1 MRFVSGL
8 ILSVSALAGFLAA
21 VPARAEDAPATSAAP
36 PASTAPAAAA
46 PACEVPDYFLSG
58 DTALPKVAEA
68 IKAGGPL
75 NILVIGSRSSTIGA
89 NPNAQDAAY
98 PGQMQAALK
107 EKLPKIEV
115 NLSVEIQP
123 KKTAEEMAPGL
134 AKLLESKKPTLVV
147 WQTGTV
153 DAMRSVDPDD
163 FRAAVDEGVVALR
176 DGGVDTVLVNPQYSP
191 RTESMISASAYLDNM
206 RVVAQEHE
214 VPLFDRF
221 GLMQKWSDDGEFDL
235 FAPVHG
241 VEVAK
246 KVHGCLGRALSQFI
260 MAAAHPKPVQE
271 N

>member
-1 MRFVSGL
+1 MKFVSGA
-8 ILSVSALAGFLAA
+8 ILSVSVLAVFLAA
-21 VPARAEDAPATSAAP
+21 FAARAEDAPAE
-36 PASTAPAAAA
+36 PAAPAA
-46 PACEVPDYFLSG
+46 CDIPDYFLAG
-58 DTALPKVAEA
+58 ETALPKVAEA
-68 IKAGGPL
+68 IKTGGPL
-75 NILVIGSRSSTIGA
+75 NILLVGSRSSTINVPAA
-89 NPNAQDAAY
+89 NADAAAY

-107 EKLPKIEV
+107 EKLPAIQV

-123 KKTAEEMAPGL
+123 KKTAAEAASEL
-134 AKLLESKKPTLVV
+134 ARLVEAKKPTLVI

-163 FRAAVDEGVVALR
+163 FRTAVNDGVTALR
-176 DGGVDTVLVNPQYSP
+176 DSGADAILINPQYSP

-206 RVVAQEHE
+206 RVVAQEHD

-221 GLMQKWSDDGEFDL
+221 ALMQKWSEDGEFDL

-241 VEVAK
+241 AELAR

-260 MAAAHPKPVQE
+260 IAAAHPKPVQE